1 LLNRAIEIAVKGH
14 RGQFDKA
21 GKPYILHPLRVMV
34 SLDNEDEMI
43 CAILHDII
51 EDTKIRTQ
59 DLISE
64 GFDQKIIDAIL
75 SVTKSDIDTDY
86 FDFIRRAKENPIGRK
101 VKIADLKDN
110 LNLDRI
116 SDPSPEDFRR
126 IEKYRKALH
135 ILEADTMDI
144 EA

>member
-1 LLNRAIEIAVKGH
+1 VRDLLNRAIEIAVNGH

-51 EDTKIRTQ
+51 EDTGIRAQ
-59 DLISE
+59 GLIDE
-64 GFDQKIIDAIL
+64 GFNQKIIDAIL
-75 SVTKSDIDTDY
+75 SVTKSDIDIDY

-110 LNLDRI
+110 LNLNRI
-116 SDPSPEDFRR
+116 SNPSTEDFKRTER
-126 IEKYRKALH
+126 YRKALY
-135 ILEADTMDI
+135 ILESDF
-144 EA
+144 E

>member
-1 LLNRAIEIAVKGH
+1 MLNRAIEIAVNGH

-43 CAILHDII
+43 CAVLHDII
-51 EDTKIRTQ
+51 EDTDIRAQ
-59 DLISE
+59 DLMDE

-75 SVTKSDIDTDY
+75 SVTKSDKETDY
-86 FDFIRRAKENPIGRK
+86 FDFIRRAMENPIGRK

-110 LNLDRI
+110 LNLTRI
-116 SDPSPEDFRR
+116 SNPSDEDFKR

-135 ILEADTMDI
+135 ILESDVEFNM
-144 EA
+144 E